1 MQKTKPKKFIYR
13 APRNCQFC
21 KEDKNPDYRD
31 VATMTKYM
39 SERGRILGHERT
51 GICSKHQRK
60 LAVAIKRARHMA
72 LLPFVSGL

>member
-1 MQKTKPKKFIYR
+1 MKKTTPKKFIYR
-13 APRNCQFC
+13 APRNCEFC
-21 KEDKNPDYRD
+21 KEKKNPDYKD
-31 VATMTKYM
+31 VATTSKYM

-60 LAVAIKRARHMA
+60 LAVAVKRARHLA